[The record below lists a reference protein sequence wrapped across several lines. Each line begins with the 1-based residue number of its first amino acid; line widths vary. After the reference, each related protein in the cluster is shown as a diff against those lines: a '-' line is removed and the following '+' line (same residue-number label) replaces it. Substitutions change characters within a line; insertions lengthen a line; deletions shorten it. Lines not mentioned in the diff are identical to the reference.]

1 MYKSNEARHKQW
13 PENCKCACRLDAVFV
28 MIKKAELMKNADVNI
43 KNWLTNA
50 DVIKNILEIL
60 VLVNVNVINHVTIFR
75 LWKL

>member
-1 MYKSNEARHKQW
+1 MYRSNEARHKQW
-13 PENCKCACRLDAVFV
+13 PETCKCACRLDAVFV
-28 MIKKAELMKNADVNI
+28 MIKNAELMKNADVNV